1 MAASRRTQTGAN
13 DESRYR
19 RGTILVDGRFRYG
32 NCGRRRG
39 LAELAR
45 PVSLIE
51 QNLGRSAKARGVR
64 FGCPPNLTSARSAP
78 HDVCAFSD
86 RPRAKPRSACS
97 RSTSSCPLLAPTTLV
112 PCRRFR
118 RRRAGGFDKRI
129 FAIGGHRW
137 SCRRSSPSHFRASFI
152 AEPKTASRSLL
163 SSAEAEGAVLHAGDW
178 PTGGCS

>member
-32 NCGRRRG
+32 NRGRRRG

-64 FGCPPNLTSARSAP
+64 FGWPKLTTQADIAHTYAAHP
-78 HDVCAFSD
+78 ATIGHVGEYI
-86 RPRAKPRSACS
+86 
-97 RSTSSCPLLAPTTLV
+97 TL
-112 PCRRFR
+112 
-118 RRRAGGFDKRI
+118 
-129 FAIGGHRW
+129 
-137 SCRRSSPSHFRASFI
+137 
-152 AEPKTASRSLL
+152 
-163 SSAEAEGAVLHAGDW
+163 
-178 PTGGCS
+178 